1 MQKGQ
6 DKVSETVHA
15 KVGNGRMT
23 ICLRLVETD
32 TTGNLCYSKDTW
44 TKDSQ
49 RIDCPGYH
57 HLSMDFSLHKMAS
70 KVFVLASVL

>member
-15 KVGNGRMT
+15 KAGNGRVK

-32 TTGNLCYSKDTW
+32 TTGNLCHSKDTW
-44 TKDSQ
+44 TKEVFDSQ
-49 RIDCPGYH
+49 RID
-57 HLSMDFSLHKMAS
+57 
-70 KVFVLASVL
+70 